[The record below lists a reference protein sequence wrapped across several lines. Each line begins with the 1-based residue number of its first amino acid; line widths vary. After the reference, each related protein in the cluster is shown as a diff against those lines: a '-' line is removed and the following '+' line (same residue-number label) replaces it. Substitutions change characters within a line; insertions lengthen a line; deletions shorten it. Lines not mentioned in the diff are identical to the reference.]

1 MKIFLAGATGAI
13 GRRLVPLLLNA
24 RHCVIG
30 TTRSITKVDELRA
43 AGVDPV
49 VVDAFDAQG
58 LSAAVFEAR
67 PDIIVHQLTDLPP
80 GLDPSQMTE
89 GTQRNARMRSQGTQN
104 LVEAALGAG
113 VRRLVA
119 QSIAWMYAPGKEPH
133 SEDDLL
139 DIDARGTRAITVA
152 GVTTL
157 ERLTLL
163 SPPIDGVVLRYGHLY
178 GPGTGTNTADAPAL
192 HVDAAAWA
200 AVLAIEKARHG
211 IYNIAEPSEFLS
223 TEKARRELGFDASV
237 RLNAAA

>member
-24 RHCVIG
+24 RHYVIG
-30 TTRSITKVDELRA
+30 TTRSSTKVDGLRA

-67 PDIIVHQLTDLPP
+67 PDIIIHQLTDLPP

-89 GTQRNARMRSQGTQN
+89 GTRRNARMRSQGTQN

-157 ERLTLL
+157 ERLTLS

-178 GPGTGTNTADAPAL
+178 GPRTGTNTADAPAL

-211 IYNIAEPSEFLS
+211 IYNIAEPSGFLS